1 MKYALIVK
9 NVSKQFDDSDQKFS
23 FRKILNKDK
32 FNAVVGVSFNI
43 REGEIFGVLG
53 PNGCGKS
60 TLIRMISTLLVPDE
74 GSIKIFGK
82 EIGKDDAII
91 RNMIN
96 RVSVEA
102 AFFKRL
108 TAWENIIY
116 AARLYGISKEETKKK
131 IYEILDELNFPKN
144 KMNLPMESL
153 SRGQQQKIAIARAFL
168 TSPMLILLDEPTTG
182 LDPKS
187 KMDVQKF
194 IKKTMKQRRKI
205 GILLTTHDMNEA
217 ENLCSRISIMSDGRI
232 IAQGKT
238 DKLKKKVHVKDV
250 YEIKTDKR
258 VMKVYNFLKKIK
270 SVENVLRDGRKIKFY
285 TKNINLVLADLS
297 KMLARNGL
305 KLIYL
310 KSVSPS
316 LEDVFIILTGKSLEQ
331 DEK

>member
-1 MKYALIVK
+1 MKYALVVK
-9 NVSKQFDDSDQKFS
+9 NVSKQFDDADQKFS
-23 FRKILNKDK
+23 FKKILNKDK
-32 FNAVVGVSFNI
+32 FNAVIDVSFNI
-43 REGEIFGVLG
+43 KEGEIFGVLG

-82 EIGKDDAII
+82 EIGKDDAVI

-102 AFFKRL
+102 AFFKKL

-116 AARLYGISKEETKKK
+116 AARLYGLSKEDTKKK
-131 IYEILDELNFPKN
+131 IDEILDELNFPKN
-144 KMNLPMESL
+144 RINLPMENL
-153 SRGQQQKIAIARAFL
+153 SRGQQQKVAIARAFL

-194 IKKTMKQRRKI
+194 IKKVMKERKNV

-217 ENLCSRISIMSDGRI
+217 DNLCNRISIMSDGKI
-232 IAQGKT
+232 MVQGKIE
-238 DKLKKKVHVKDV
+238 KLKKKVHVKDV
-250 YEIKTDKR
+250 YEIKTDKSIMR
-258 VMKVYNFLKKIK
+258 VYNFLSKIK
-270 SVENVLRDGRKIKFY
+270 TIENVLRDGRKIRFY

-297 KMLARNGL
+297 KLLARNKL